1 MVDIEPVQELK
12 ETVSLDSVRNEPS
25 LTEMPLIRRGQRLSI
40 QPVQQNEFE
49 TICAMGGLDAGE
61 FNG

>member
-1 MVDIEPVQELK
+1 MVDIEPIKALE

-25 LTEMPLIRRGQRLSI
+25 LSEMPLIRRGQRLSI

-49 TICAMGGLDAGE
+49 IICTMGGLEPGE
-61 FNG
+61 LE

>member
-1 MVDIEPVQELK
+1 MVDIQPVRPLK

-25 LTEMPLIRRGQRLSI
+25 LAEMPLIRRGQRLSI

-49 TICAMGGLDAGE
+49 IICAMGGLELGE
-61 FNG
+61 LE